1 MLTKKGAIT
10 GNIYIKE
17 EKKLFEFAKSWKD
30 GEILF
35 KKDNIKYFEE
45 NNEEKDEKL
54 ILNGAKE
61 SCIYEILS
69 GFGESKQTKI
79 SFKEIIYNI
88 SEDGDDNKKL
98 SLRMMK
104 LWKNSKKLKK

>member
-1 MLTKKGAIT
+1 M
-10 GNIYIKE
+10 
-17 EKKLFEFAKSWKD
+17 KD

-45 NNEEKDEKL
+45 NNEEKGGKL
-54 ILNGAKE
+54 ILNGAKDC
-61 SCIYEILS
+61 CIYEILG

-88 SEDGDDNKKL
+88 SEDDDDNN
-98 SLRMMK
+98 LRMIK
-104 LWKNSKKLKK
+104 LWKNSKKLKKW